1 MTKTSHQLR
10 AERCYNEVSF
20 KDFFFFNVDHVL
32 KLLLNLLG
40 FPGGSEGKEP
50 ACNAGGL
57 GSIPRRRKWQPTLV
71 LLPGE
76 FHGGR
81 SLVGIQSMGLQRFP
95 RD

>member
-1 MTKTSHQLR
+1 MTKTSYQLR

-20 KDFFFFNVDHVL
+20 KDFCCFFFFNVDHVL

-57 GSIPRRRKWQPTLV
+57 GSIP
-71 LLPGE
+71 
-76 FHGGR
+76 
-81 SLVGIQSMGLQRFP
+81 GLG
-95 RD
+95 

>member
-57 GSIPRRRKWQPTLV
+57 GSF
-71 LLPGE
+71 PGS
-76 FHGGR
+76 GR
-81 SLVGIQSMGLQRFP
+81 SPEEGNGSPL
-95 RD
+95 